1 MKIPFKKANILLP
14 KDCDMTKWSVI
25 ACDQYTSEPEY
36 WEEVNNIVGENIS
49 TLNLTLPEIYLEE
62 DNVEER
68 INKIN
73 ENMNN
78 IVEQDVFKEYKDSL
92 FYIERIQSDGKIREG
107 LIGMVDLE
115 DYSYEIGSTS
125 LIRATEKT
133 VIERIPP
140 RVKVR
145 ENALLELPH
154 IMILIDDEKK
164 DIIENIKNKVSEE
177 DKVYDF
183 DLMKNGGHIKGYLL
197 KDDVSNEVLS
207 KMEVL
212 CDKDAFNKKYN
223 ISDKEVL
230 LFAMGDGNHS
240 LATAKAC
247 YENLKKTLTEEE
259 YLNHPARY
267 ALVELVNL
275 HSEALEFEAIH
286 RVVFNADVMHLMEEL
301 SKYYEVSFEE
311 AEGQKIEY
319 VTKDKQGFIW
329 IKNPKSNLAVGTL
342 QIFLDEYLKNNTG
355 KIDYV
360 HGEDVT
366 KELGRKENNIGFLL
380 PAMQKNEL
388 FKTVTLD
395 GALPRKTFSMG
406 HSNDKRY
413 YLEAR
418 KIK

>member
-1 MKIPFKKANILLP
+1 MKIPFKRGNILLP
-14 KDCDMTKWSVI
+14 KNTDMTKWSVV

-36 WEEVNNIVGENIS
+36 WNSVREIVGSNPS

-62 DNVEER
+62 SDVEER
-68 INKIN
+68 IKKIN
-73 ENMNN
+73 QNMEELVNMDFFN
-78 IVEQDVFKEYKDSL
+78 EYSDSMIYL
-92 FYIERIQSDGKIREG
+92 ERTQEDGKVREG
-107 LIGMVDLE
+107 LMGIVDLE
-115 DYSYEIGSTS
+115 DYSYEKGSQT

-164 DIIENIKNKVSEE
+164 NIIESLKNKVTES
-177 DKVYDF
+177 DIVYDF

-197 KDDVSNEVLS
+197 NNET
-207 KMEVL
+207 MDEVDERL
-212 CDKDAFNKKYN
+212 KCLADKDYFENKYGVK
-223 ISDKEVL
+223 DKGIL

-247 YENLKKTLTEEE
+247 YENLKKEIGEKALSS
-259 YLNHPARY
+259 NSRY

-275 HSEALEFEAIH
+275 HSDALEFEAINRVIFNTDKDKLLNSLKEYYTINKEGNGQEF
-286 RVVFNADVMHLMEEL
+286 RVVTD
-301 SKYYEVSFEE
+301 SIDE
-311 AEGQKIEY
+311 AWYIE
-319 VTKDKQGFIW
+319 
-329 IKNPKSNLAVGTL
+329 NPKSNIAVGSI
-342 QIFLDEYLKNNTG
+342 QMFLDDYLKDNVG
-355 KIDYV
+355 KIDYI

-366 KELGRKENNIGFLL
+366 KSLASKDNNVGFIFDAMAKED
-380 PAMQKNEL
+380 L
-388 FKTVTLD
+388 FKTVILD

-406 HSNDKRY
+406 HANDKRY